1 MYIQV
6 RVNPGAK
13 HEEVKKIG
21 LTRLEVSVREPAERN
36 MANERVR
43 ELVAKEHDVPLKRV
57 RLISGHTSQSKV
69 FSIMD
74 APPQ

>member
-13 HEEVKKIG
+13 WEEVKKIG
-21 LTRLEVSVREPAERN
+21 LMRLEISVKQPAERN
-36 MANERVR
+36 LANERVK
-43 ELVAKEHDVPLKRV
+43 ELVAENFNVPVNKV

-74 APPQ
+74 API

>member
-13 HEEVKKIG
+13 REEVKKIG
-21 LTRLEVSVREPAERN
+21 LTRLEVSVREPAEMNR
-36 MANERVR
+36 ANNKVI
-43 ELVAKEHDVPLKRV
+43 ELVAEHFGVPVNKV

-74 APPQ
+74 APVV